1 VLAVAGVLAGL
12 LWWGL
17 APRAQFTVTASGPQ
31 VIGNPSEELLAA
43 DDAVYTLVVAGLG
56 LLAGLGAWL
65 VRRHRGLG
73 GLLGVALGML
83 AADLVAWQV
92 GELLGPGPTKA
103 ELARTGA
110 RVTTALHLAAL
121 PALAVGVFAAV
132 LVTLIATLVTRSDD
146 LGRAPAPPATA
157 GPSAGPRDRPR
168 AQTDSSPTGS

>member
-121 PALAVGVFAAV
+121 PALAIGVLTAV
-132 LVTLIATLVTRSDD
+132 LVYLIATLVTRSDD
-146 LGRAPAPPATA
+146 LGRAPGEGPP
-157 GPSAGPRDRPR
+157 GRPR
-168 AQTDSSPTGS
+168 AQTDDSPTGS